1 VSKKNTGE
9 LSLHEIRYVDNAI
22 PKVFDVI
29 RISVSEATP
38 KSYQPENVLIRNQ
51 KWVKIGTF
59 PKERLDSL
67 CDTPDTLW
75 WNGKDYNNKIPVKYF
90 ETNRLGSS
98 LLLVQVSSL
107 VLERDIKR
115 KLRVQFDYENVQ
127 YDLPVTDCTMEEEY
141 LRKDCGLYPINYKP
155 IFVCVS
161 LGEPYKGCCYKLV
174 SAIIFDTFDTEE
186 EEEEEGIETYKQE
199 VEKNPDDADAHN
211 NLGIAYDDLGKYEE
225 AIESY
230 KQAIRINPDD
240 ADAHYNLGVAYLQ
253 LNDRSSAL
261 KQHKILKKLDT
272 EKANILFNY
281 IYK

>member
-1 VSKKNTGE
+1 MSKKNTGE

-38 KSYQPENVLIRNQ
+38 KSYQPENVLIHNQ

-199 VEKNPDDADAHN
+199 VEKNPDDA
-211 NLGIAYDDLGKYEE
+211 K
-225 AIESY
+225 
-230 KQAIRINPDD
+230 
-240 ADAHYNLGVAYLQ
+240 AHYNLGVAY
-253 LNDRSSAL
+253 
-261 KQHKILKKLDT
+261 T
-272 EKANILFNY
+272 
-281 IYK
+281 